1 MLAGWRVAI
10 GVMDGIHGLGHT
22 DARARRL
29 RPHDREEFQQRWGGV
44 CAIDNG
50 TCVPRQKRLEDLTDR
65 VVGGWTGSR
74 AQGAVT

>member
-29 RPHDREEFQQRWGGV
+29 RPHDREEFQQRRGGTRDIV
-44 CAIDNG
+44 NGAG
-50 TCVPRQKRLEDLTDR
+50 TCALHSGVQPVRL
-65 VVGGWTGSR
+65 
-74 AQGAVT
+74 